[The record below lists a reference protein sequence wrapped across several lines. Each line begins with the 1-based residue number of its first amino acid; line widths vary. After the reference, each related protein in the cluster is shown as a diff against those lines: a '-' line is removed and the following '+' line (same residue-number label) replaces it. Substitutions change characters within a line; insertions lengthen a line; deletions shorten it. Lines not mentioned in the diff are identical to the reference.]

1 MINKWKSILKIK
13 AKGIIHNF
21 QAVIEKRQVNAR
33 LANYDP
39 GILINNKP
47 SKVQK
52 ITFVIERMAKYNG
65 GQTSILRLGTELSK
79 LGYQV
84 GYVVYKTQTKSD
96 MEECASCNLSNY
108 QGEMYTNKYLDKL
121 NSDIVIASSW
131 DTVSFAKKMK
141 GYKMYFLQDYEPY
154 FYSFGELFLMAQK
167 TYEQGLHMV
176 SLGPWNKEMVEKNC
190 KVISPVDMIEFPYEK
205 KEYPSCK
212 RNYESYSKKTTFTL
226 AVYLKYYGKRLPCIT
241 QYLLKQVK
249 EEFSKEGITLTIKY
263 FGEDKS
269 FHCDAGE
276 NLGMLN
282 KKELLALYK
291 KADFGMVA
299 SMSNIS
305 LVPYEMLATGLP
317 LIEFEDGTFP
327 YFFPDNSAIL
337 TSLSY
342 MDLYHKIKAVIEKP
356 ELLEEMH
363 HTAGTYM
370 ESLSWQKSASQF
382 SEILNNLCENN
393 KKNNKVI
400 IQMAQENEKK

>member
-13 AKGIIHNF
+13 AKGIYHSL
-21 QAVIEKRQVNAR
+21 QATVEKRQVNSR

-39 GILINNKP
+39 VIISNDKP
-47 SKVQK
+47 AQIQK

-84 GYVVYKTQTKSD
+84 GYIVYKAQTKAD
-96 MEECASCNLSNY
+96 MQECASCNLSNY

-131 DTVSFAKKMK
+131 DTVAFAKKMK

-154 FYSFGELFLMAQK
+154 FYSFGELFLMAKK

-190 KVISPVDMIEFPYEK
+190 NIISPVDYIEFPYESR
-205 KEYPSCK
+205 EYPSCNRDYASYAKK
-212 RNYESYSKKTTFTL
+212 RKFTI

-241 QYLLKQVK
+241 QYLLRQVK
-249 EEFSKEGITLTIKY
+249 EEFKKDGITLNIMY

-269 FHCDAGE
+269 FRCDAGE
-276 NLGMLN
+276 NLGMLS
-282 KKELLALYK
+282 KKELLDLYK
-291 KADFGMVA
+291 RSDFGMVA

-342 MDLYHKIKAVIEKP
+342 KDLYLKMKEAIKKP
-356 ELLEEMH
+356 QLLEEMH
-363 HTAGTYM
+363 NTSDNYLK
-370 ESLSWQKSASQF
+370 SLSWQKSAKEF
-382 SEILNNLCENN
+382 RDILNGLL
-393 KKNNKVI
+393 
-400 IQMAQENEKK
+400 

>member
-1 MINKWKSILKIK
+1 MK
-13 AKGIIHNF
+13 AKGIYHSL
-21 QAVIEKRQVNAR
+21 QATVEKRQVNSR

-39 GILINNKP
+39 VIISNDKP
-47 SKVQK
+47 AQIQK

-84 GYVVYKTQTKSD
+84 GYIVYKTQTKAD
-96 MEECASCNLSNY
+96 MQECASCNLSNY

-131 DTVSFAKKMK
+131 DTVAFAKKMK

-154 FYSFGELFLMAQK
+154 FYSFGELFLMAKK

-190 KVISPVDMIEFPYEK
+190 NIISPVDYIEFPYESR
-205 KEYPSCK
+205 EYPSCNRDYASYAKK
-212 RNYESYSKKTTFTL
+212 RKFTI

-241 QYLLKQVK
+241 QYLLRQVK
-249 EEFSKEGITLTIKY
+249 EEFKKDGITLNILY

-269 FHCDAGE
+269 FRCDAGE
-276 NLGMLN
+276 NLGMLS

-291 KADFGMVA
+291 RSDFGMVA

-342 MDLYHKIKAVIEKP
+342 KDLYLKMKEVIKKP
-356 ELLEEMH
+356 QLLEEMH
-363 HTAGTYM
+363 ETSDNYLK
-370 ESLSWQKSASQF
+370 SLSWQKSAKEF
-382 SEILNNLCENN
+382 SDILNGLL
-393 KKNNKVI
+393 
-400 IQMAQENEKK
+400 

>member
-13 AKGIIHNF
+13 VKGISHSL
-21 QAVIEKRQVNAR
+21 QATVEKRQVNSR
-33 LANYDP
+33 LDNYDP
-39 GILINNKP
+39 GAISNNKP
-47 SKVQK
+47 SKINK
-52 ITFVIERMAKYNG
+52 ITFVIERMAKYSG

-84 GYVVYKTQTKSD
+84 GYIVYKPQTKSD
-96 MEECASCNLSNY
+96 MIECSSSNLSNY
-108 QGEMYTNKYLDKL
+108 EGEMYTNKYLDKL

-131 DTVSFAKKMK
+131 DTVAFAKKMK
-141 GYKMYFLQDYEPY
+141 GYKMYFIQDYEPY
-154 FYSFGELFLMAQK
+154 FYSFGELFLMAKK

-190 KVISPVDMIEFPYEK
+190 KIISPVDEIEFPYESREYPTCNRDYAAYAKK
-205 KEYPSCK
+205 KE
-212 RNYESYSKKTTFTL
+212 FTL

-241 QYLLKQVK
+241 QYLLRQVK
-249 EEFSKEGITLTIKY
+249 EEFKRDGITLNIKY

-269 FHCDAGE
+269 FRCDAGE
-276 NLGMLN
+276 NLGMLS
-282 KKELLALYK
+282 KKELLSLYK
-291 KADFGMVA
+291 RSDFGMVA

-342 MDLYHKIKAVIEKP
+342 KDLYLKMKEVIKKP
-356 ELLEEMH
+356 QILEEMH
-363 HTAGTYM
+363 NTSGDYLK
-370 ESLSWQKSASQF
+370 SLSWQKSAKEF
-382 SEILNNLCENN
+382 SDILNGLL
-393 KKNNKVI
+393 
-400 IQMAQENEKK
+400 

>member
-1 MINKWKSILKIK
+1 MINKLKSTLKIK
-13 AKGIIHNF
+13 GKGIFHNL
-21 QAVIEKRQVNAR
+21 QAKVEKRQVNAR
-33 LANYDP
+33 LDYYDAAP
-39 GILINNKP
+39 ITNHTPDKIK
-47 SKVQK
+47 K

-79 LGYQV
+79 LGYEV
-84 GYVVYKTQTKSD
+84 GYVVYKNQTKSD

-108 QGEMYTNKYLDKL
+108 QGEMYTNKFLTKL
-121 NSDIVIASSW
+121 HSDIVIASSW

-154 FYSFGELFLMAQK
+154 FYSFGELFLMAKK

-176 SLGPWNKEMVEKNC
+176 SLGNWNKEMVEKNC
-190 KVISPVDMIEFPYEK
+190 NIISRVDAVEFPYER
-205 KEYPSCK
+205 KEYPPCN
-212 RNYESYSKKTTFTL
+212 RDYSGYAKKKEFIL
-226 AVYLKYYGKRLPCIT
+226 AVYLKYYGKRLPNIT

-249 EEFSKEGITLTIKY
+249 EDFQKDGIELQIKY

-269 FHCDAGE
+269 FRTEAGE
-276 NLGMLN
+276 NLGMLS
-282 KKELLALYK
+282 KKQLFSLYK

-337 TSLSY
+337 TSLNS
-342 MDLYHKIKAVIEKP
+342 MDLYTKIKEVMRNPMK
-356 ELLEEMH
+356 LETMH
-363 HTAGTYM
+363 NTAEGYL
-370 ESLSWQKSASQF
+370 ESLSWEKTGKQF
-382 SEILNNLCENN
+382 DAILQGLL
-393 KKNNKVI
+393 
-400 IQMAQENEKK
+400 Q

>member
-1 MINKWKSILKIK
+1 MINKWKSILKVRV
-13 AKGIIHNF
+13 KGIYHNL
-21 QAVIEKRQVNAR
+21 QAKVEKRQVNSR
-33 LANYDP
+33 LDHYDP
-39 GILINNKP
+39 LIISNLKP
-47 SKVQK
+47 GKIQK

-84 GYVVYKTQTKSD
+84 GYVVYKTQSKAY
-96 MEECASCNLSNY
+96 MEECASSNLSNY
-108 QGEMYTNKYLDKL
+108 QGELYPNKYLEKL

-131 DTVSFAKKMK
+131 DTVSYAKKMK

-154 FYSFGELFLMAQK
+154 FYSFGELFLMAKK

-190 KVISPVDMIEFPYEK
+190 KVVSSVDYVEFPYES
-205 KEYPSCK
+205 KEYPTCK
-212 RNYESYSKKTTFTL
+212 RNYSEYSKKKDIVL
-226 AVYLKYYGKRLPCIT
+226 AVYLKYYGKRLPCIS

-249 EEFSKEGITLTIKY
+249 EEFKKDGINLVIKY

-276 NLGMLN
+276 NLGMLS
-282 KKELLALYK
+282 KKQLLSLYRQ
-291 KADFGMVA
+291 ADFGMVA

-327 YFFPDNSAIL
+327 YFFPENSALL

-342 MDLYHKIKAVIEKP
+342 LDLYHSLKEVLAKP
-356 ELLEEMH
+356 QLLQDMH
-363 HTAGTYM
+363 DTADGYLK
-370 ESLSWQKSASQF
+370 SLSWEKTANQF
-382 SEILNNLCENN
+382 SDILKGLL
-393 KKNNKVI
+393 
-400 IQMAQENEKK
+400 

>member
-13 AKGIIHNF
+13 AKGIYHNL
-21 QAVIEKRQVNAR
+21 QAAVEKRQVNAR

-39 GILINNKP
+39 AIIYNSNPTKT
-47 SKVQK
+47 QK

-79 LGYQV
+79 SGCQV
-84 GYVVYKTQTKSD
+84 GYIVYKPQTKSD
-96 MEECASCNLSNY
+96 MQECASCNLSNY
-108 QGEMYTNKYLDKL
+108 QGELYTNKYIYKL

-131 DTVSFAKKMK
+131 DTVSFVKKMK

-154 FYSFGELFLMAQK
+154 FYSFGELFLMAGK

-190 KVISPVDMIEFPYEK
+190 KVISPLDTIEFPYESR
-205 KEYPSCK
+205 EYPSCR
-212 RNYESYSKKTTFTL
+212 RNYASYSGKKDFTL
-226 AVYLKYYGKRLPCIT
+226 AVYLKYSGKRLPCIS
-241 QYLLKQVK
+241 QYLLRQVK
-249 EEFSKEGITLTIKY
+249 EEFKKDGISLHLKY

-276 NLGMLN
+276 NLGMLS

-291 KADFGMVA
+291 RADFGMVA

-317 LIEFEDGTFP
+317 LIEFVDGTFP
-327 YFFPDNSAIL
+327 YFFPENSAIL

-342 MDLYHKIKAVIEKP
+342 MDLYNKIKEVIMKP
-356 ELLEEMH
+356 QLLEEMH
-363 HTAGTYM
+363 HTAESYL
-370 ESLSWQKSASQF
+370 ESLSWQKSAKQF
-382 SEILNNLCENN
+382 SDIVNGLL
-393 KKNNKVI
+393 
-400 IQMAQENEKK
+400 

>member
-1 MINKWKSILKIK
+1 MINKWKSSLKIK
-13 AKGIIHNF
+13 VKGIYHSL
-21 QAVIEKRQVNAR
+21 QAVVEKRQVNER
-33 LANYDP
+33 LSSYDP
-39 GILINNKP
+39 SVIQNSKP
-47 SKVQK
+47 GKIQK

-84 GYVVYKTQTKSD
+84 GYIVYKPQSKSD
-96 MEECASCNLSNY
+96 MQECAACNLSNY

-131 DTVSFAKKMK
+131 DTVAFAKKMK

-154 FYSFGELFLMAQK
+154 FYSFGELFLMARK

-190 KVISPVDMIEFPYEK
+190 NIVSPVDSIEFPYER
-205 KEYPSCK
+205 KEYPTC
-212 RNYESYSKKTTFTL
+212 RRDYAAYSKKRDFTL

-249 EEFSKEGITLTIKY
+249 EEFKKDGIQLNIKY

-269 FHCDAGE
+269 FRCDAGE
-276 NLGMLN
+276 NLGMLG

-327 YFFPDNSAIL
+327 YFFPENSALLI
-337 TSLSY
+337 SLSY
-342 MDLYHKIKAVIEKP
+342 QDLYHNLKAAMEKP
-356 ELLEEMH
+356 QVLEEMH
-363 HTAGTYM
+363 NTA
-370 ESLSWQKSASQF
+370 ESYLQTLSWQKSAKQF
-382 SEILNNLCENN
+382 SEILNNLL
-393 KKNNKVI
+393 
-400 IQMAQENEKK
+400 

>member
-13 AKGIIHNF
+13 AKGIYHNL
-21 QAVIEKRQVNAR
+21 QAIVEKRQVNAR
-33 LANYDP
+33 LDHYDP
-39 GILINNKP
+39 SVIQNSNP

-79 LGYQV
+79 LGYHV
-84 GYVVYKTQTKSD
+84 GYVVYKPQTKSD
-96 MEECASCNLSNY
+96 MQECAGCNLSNY
-108 QGEMYTNKYLDKL
+108 QGELYTNKYLDKL

-154 FYSFGELFLMAQK
+154 FYSFGELFLMAAK

-190 KVISPVDMIEFPYEK
+190 KVVSAVDSIEFPYESR
-205 KEYPSCK
+205 EYPSC
-212 RNYESYSKKTTFTL
+212 RRDYAAYSGKKDFTL
-226 AVYLKYYGKRLPCIT
+226 AVYLKYYGKRLPCIS
-241 QYLLKQVK
+241 QYLLRQVK
-249 EEFSKEGITLTIKY
+249 EEFKKDGISLHIKY

-276 NLGMLN
+276 NLGMLS
-282 KKELLALYK
+282 KKELLTLYK

-327 YFFPDNSAIL
+327 YFFPEGSAIL

-342 MDLYHKIKAVIEKP
+342 MDLYHKLKEVIVKP
-356 ELLEEMH
+356 QLLEEMH
-363 HTAGTYM
+363 HTAEGYLG
-370 ESLSWQKSASQF
+370 SLSWQKSAKQF
-382 SEILNNLCENN
+382 SDIVNGLL
-393 KKNNKVI
+393 
-400 IQMAQENEKK
+400 

>member
-13 AKGIIHNF
+13 VKGIYHNL
-21 QAVIEKRQVNAR
+21 QAVVEKRQVNAR

-39 GILINNKP
+39 AVITNSKP

-84 GYVVYKTQTKSD
+84 GYVVYKPQTKSD
-96 MEECASCNLSNY
+96 MQECASCNLNNY

-154 FYSFGELFLMAQK
+154 FYSFGELFLMANK

-190 KVISPVDMIEFPYEK
+190 KVTSTVDYVEFPYESR
-205 KEYPSCK
+205 EYPASHRDYAAYAGK
-212 RNYESYSKKTTFTL
+212 NKFTL

-249 EEFSKEGITLTIKY
+249 EEFKKDGIELQIKY

-276 NLGMLN
+276 NLGMLS
-282 KKELLALYK
+282 KKELLGLYRR
-291 KADFGMVA
+291 ADFGMVA

-342 MDLYHKIKAVIEKP
+342 MDLYHKIKEVIKKP
-356 ELLEEMH
+356 QLLEEMH
-363 HTAGTYM
+363 NTAGAYLG
-370 ESLSWQKSASQF
+370 SLSWGKTAKQF
-382 SEILNNLCENN
+382 SDILNGLL
-393 KKNNKVI
+393 
-400 IQMAQENEKK
+400 

>member
-1 MINKWKSILKIK
+1 MINKWKSSLKIK
-13 AKGIIHNF
+13 VKGIYHSL
-21 QAVIEKRQVNAR
+21 QAVVEKRQVNER
-33 LANYDP
+33 LSSYDP
-39 GILINNKP
+39 SVIHNTKP
-47 SKVQK
+47 EKIQK

-84 GYVVYKTQTKSD
+84 GYMVYKPQSKSD
-96 MEECASCNLSNY
+96 MQECAACNLNNY

-131 DTVSFAKKMK
+131 DTVAFAKKMK

-154 FYSFGELFLMAQK
+154 FYSFGELFLMARK

-190 KVISPVDMIEFPYEK
+190 NIVSPVDSIEFPYER
-205 KEYPSCK
+205 KEYPTG
-212 RNYESYSKKTTFTL
+212 RRDYATYSKKREFTL
-226 AVYLKYYGKRLPCIT
+226 AVYLKYYGKRLPCIS

-249 EEFSKEGITLTIKY
+249 EEFKKDGIHLNIKY

-269 FHCDAGE
+269 FRCDAGE

-282 KKELLALYK
+282 KKELLTLYK
-291 KADFGMVA
+291 RADFGMVA

-327 YFFPDNSAIL
+327 YFFPDNSALLI
-337 TSLSY
+337 SLSY
-342 MDLYHKIKAVIEKP
+342 QDLYHKIKEAIEKP
-356 ELLEEMH
+356 QVLEEMH
-363 HTAGTYM
+363 NTAERYLQT
-370 ESLSWQKSASQF
+370 LSWQKSAKQF
-382 SEILNNLCENN
+382 SEILNNL
-393 KKNNKVI
+393 
-400 IQMAQENEKK
+400 Q

>member
-1 MINKWKSILKIK
+1 MLNKWKSILKIK
-13 AKGIIHNF
+13 VKGIYHNL
-21 QAVIEKRQVNAR
+21 QAKVEKRQVNSR
-33 LANYDP
+33 LDYYDP
-39 GILINNKP
+39 SIINNEKP
-47 SKVQK
+47 TKIQK

-84 GYVVYKTQTKSD
+84 GYVVYKTQSKAY
-96 MEECASCNLSNY
+96 MEECASSNLSNY
-108 QGEMYTNKYLDKL
+108 KGEMYPNKYLEKL

-131 DTVSFAKKMK
+131 DTVSFVKKMK

-154 FYSFGELFLMAQK
+154 FYSFGELFLMANN

-176 SLGPWNKEMVEKNC
+176 SLGTWNKEMVEKNC
-190 KVISPVDMIEFPYEK
+190 KVVSPLDHIEFPYESR
-205 KEYPSCK
+205 EYPFCN
-212 RNYESYSKKTTFTL
+212 RDYASYAKKKDIIV
-226 AVYLKYYGKRLPCIT
+226 AVYLKYSGKRLPCIT

-249 EEFSKEGITLTIKY
+249 EEFKKDGINLDLKY

-276 NLGMLN
+276 NLGMLS
-282 KKELLALYK
+282 KKQLLALYK
-291 KADFGMVA
+291 KADFGIVA

-327 YFFPDNSAIL
+327 YFFPENSALL

-342 MDLYHKIKAVIEKP
+342 MDLYHKMKKVITEP
-356 ELLEEMH
+356 QLLQDMH
-363 HTAGTYM
+363 DTAEGYLK
-370 ESLSWQKSASQF
+370 SLSWEKSAKQF
-382 SEILNNLCENN
+382 SEILQSCN
-393 KKNNKVI
+393 K
-400 IQMAQENEKK
+400 